1 MIANLEDPTVKEN
14 IYLLKPE
21 QQKALDQVIKE
32 QQLPYTVDAAFVKAV
47 QEVLSGM
54 EKVSVTAAD
63 LKKALA
69 QGGTP
74 CTVSEL
80 KQRFEDYIQSLTRGR
95 DPQKVRIVLE

>member
-1 MIANLEDPTVKEN
+1 MCIRDRIKLSAEAALRQLEEDLERLYEDWEKTLIANLEDPTVKEN

-21 QQKALDQVIKE
+21 QQKALEQVIKE
-32 QQLPYTVDAAFVKAV
+32 QQLPYTVDVSFVKAV

-69 QGGTP
+69 R
-74 CTVSEL
+74 CV
-80 KQRFEDYIQSLTRGR
+80 
-95 DPQKVRIVLE
+95 